1 MKNSFLFIIFIF
13 TNIVVISSFRL
24 VMSGSNYSDRK
35 LYTSYLLGLRKT
47 RRVISNNSNVNMLKS
62 IVNFTND
69 FAMNYTS
76 IQEYQYINNTK
87 TGVKNIAMS
96 NMVIDVSNIKEIHIS
111 TKNDKLII
119 ELDKNK
125 ESRLI
130 PLLNNA
136 NSVETIINVISLFGK
151 MMNS

>member
-1 MKNSFLFIIFIF
+1 
-13 TNIVVISSFRL
+13 
-24 VMSGSNYSDRK
+24 MSGSNYSDRK

>member
-1 MKNSFLFIIFIF
+1 
-13 TNIVVISSFRL
+13 
-24 VMSGSNYSDRK
+24 MSGSTYSDRK

-47 RRVISNNSNVNMLKS
+47 RRVISNSSNVNMLKS

-69 FAMNYTS
+69 FAMNYTTL
-76 IQEYQYINNTK
+76 QQYQYINNTK
-87 TGVKNIAMS
+87 KCVKNIAMS

-125 ESRLI
+125 ESPLI

>member
-1 MKNSFLFIIFIF
+1 MKNSFFFIIFIF
-13 TNIVVISSFRL
+13 ANIVVISSFRL
-24 VMSGSNYSDRK
+24 VMSGSTYSDRK

-47 RRVISNNSNVNMLKS
+47 RRVISNSSNVNMLKS

-69 FAMNYTS
+69 FAMNYTTL
-76 IQEYQYINNTK
+76 QQYQYINNTK
-87 TGVKNIAMS
+87 KCVKNIAMS

-125 ESRLI
+125 ESPLI